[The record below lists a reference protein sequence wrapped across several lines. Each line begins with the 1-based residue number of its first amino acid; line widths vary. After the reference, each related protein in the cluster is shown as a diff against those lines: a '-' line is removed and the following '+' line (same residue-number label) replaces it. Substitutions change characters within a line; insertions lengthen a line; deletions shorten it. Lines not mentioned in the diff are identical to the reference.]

1 MIRLSYVFLMIV
13 FLLGTF
19 FTACQQHNYKA
30 QETSS
35 KSIDST
41 LLRLQDISPDNGK
54 NNLFPFAETDLANQL
69 IDNVHQANNYHLLI
83 QSSEDKERN
92 RYLMLFDFSTGKIV
106 DKSKSI
112 YNMGSYKGATSRHW
126 IFTQGRTSSLLFF
139 SRSNLDDVSTGSTFV
154 QKLFIADDHYYVALN
169 GIHSIDTMTYHLFD
183 GEVVWKVPLKQL
195 SIKEYG
201 FSTFFL
207 PLIFEQ
213 NSQILLFSY
222 DDEVLISSAHQVTTE
237 TTLYYWIFDQKDG
250 KLLYTDFFAHNTHI
264 AQNDEPFHWRADG
277 LLHQKD

>member
-183 GEVVWKVPLKQL
+183 GEVVWKVPLEQL
-195 SIKEYG
+195 SIMKHG
-201 FSTFFL
+201 VSTFFL
-207 PLIFEQ
+207 PLIFKQ
-213 NSQILLFSY
+213 NSHILLFSY